1 MARVESVLESAATR
15 ERLHVLQK
23 QDVRARSCAALVF
36 AFHAG
41 LRHAP
46 TARSG
51 TVAHVAAPARHTSP
65 FRFAPVVNEPLDEQP
80 TRSAYEILKWVGM
93 IAAVAAPWV
102 LLLTG

>member
-1 MARVESVLESAATR
+1 MLESPTP
-15 ERLHVLQK
+15 ERLQVLRK

-41 LRHAP
+41 LRPPPAVRSEASARAAAAALRKRVALPSPRAIAP
-46 TARSG
+46 D
-51 TVAHVAAPARHTSP
+51 
-65 FRFAPVVNEPLDEQP
+65 EILDEQP
-80 TRSAYEILKWVGM
+80 TRTAYEILKWVGM